1 VLLSWAA
8 CRQSATAIKAGIA
21 VSTALQNCTAEGP
34 GAIGADVQ
42 GGETQLNEHQST
54 KIDKTGVAKPM
65 SIASETLQSEQARA
79 QLKALADPLRLRVIE
94 ALGGGERCV
103 CDLTTDLGLAQSK
116 LSFHLKVLKEAG
128 LLADRQEGR
137 WIYYRLRPEAI
148 EQLRAW
154 LAMLGAQCSKPATP
168 CP

>member
-1 VLLSWAA
+1 MSV
-8 CRQSATAIKAGIA
+8 ATA
-21 VSTALQNCTAEGP
+21 SLRAE
-34 GAIGADVQ
+34 
-42 GGETQLNEHQST
+42 H
-54 KIDKTGVAKPM
+54 
-65 SIASETLQSEQARA
+65 ARA
-79 QLKALADPLRLRVIE
+79 LLKALADPLRLLVIE

-103 CDLTTDLGLAQSK
+103 CDLTSDLGLAQSK

-148 EQLRAW
+148 EQLRSW
-154 LAMLGAQCSKPATP
+154 LAELGAQCGTPATP